1 MVVLIYDLYPTGT
14 SSDVCMLVVWVIGPS
29 TLDRPTQETGNF
41 DPAHPPWQLRNDTRN
56 GLCT

>member
-1 MVVLIYDLYPTGT
+1 MKILIYPLYRMDT
-14 SSDVCMLVVWVIGPS
+14 SSDVCMLVVWVIGSS

-41 DPAHPPWQLRNDTRN
+41 DPAHPPSQLRNDTWN